1 MIRQLE
7 PVGTMLRP
15 DMDVVPAA
23 YRDRVNDLFDTWDS
37 VRARNTTL
45 SMYYDM
51 KNSLKDL
58 GISIP
63 ESMIRV
69 NSVVGWCKK
78 AVDAHAVRSIF
89 DGFAVD
95 GPDDGL
101 LDELVRRN
109 QLKMLYNRLS
119 RSMMTHGIAA
129 MTCMEGEDGRPKV
142 RAFSANQFSALWNK
156 DLGRI
161 DCGIVLLDC
170 DTKGNPTRYVAHFED
185 AVLVIE
191 RDPLDKSKHPWVCFT
206 MPNDLGR
213 PTMELFT
220 YDPDLDR
227 PLGHSLITPEV
238 QGIVD
243 KAMRDVFRMEVGAEF
258 FTFPQRYVLG
268 AADDLFSMPSEEGE
282 DEDSEQTPIS
292 NDYAKFQAYVGA
304 FLAISKDE
312 DGDTPTVGQFA
323 ASPAENFTVVFEND
337 AQRFSGATNV
347 PLAQLGVLSNT
358 YTSSDAL
365 SATNDPLILEVESLN
380 ANNAFALEEIAR
392 MMAAIDRGIS
402 LADLDSQFDTVQ
414 TLWRDPSMPTLS
426 ARADAWTKLA
436 SVDPAIVGTEVYYE
450 KVGLPKAVRDR
461 LKAEKRANGAI
472 AELNR
477 ISQALTMQPSQP
489 AAAEVDDGTE

>member
-1 MIRQLE
+1 MIQNLT
-7 PVGTMLRP
+7 PTGTMLRP
-15 DMDVVPAA
+15 DVNVVPVA
-23 YRDRVNDLFDTWDS
+23 YRDRLTNLFDTWDA
-37 VRARNTTL
+37 VRARNSTL
-45 SMYYDM
+45 SLYYDM
-51 KNSLKDL
+51 KNQIKDL

-78 AVDAHAVRSIF
+78 AVDAHAVRSVL
-89 DGFAVD
+89 DGFAFE
-95 GPDDGL
+95 GADDGS
-101 LDELVRRN
+101 LDELVS
-109 QLKMLYNRLS
+109 KNRLKALYS
-119 RSMMTHGIAA
+119 KLCRSQMVHGLAA
-129 MTCMEGEDGRPKV
+129 MTCMEGMDGSPKV
-142 RAFSANQFSALWNK
+142 RAFSANQFAALWNK

-170 DTKGNPTRYVAHFED
+170 DCKGNPTRYVAHFDD

-191 RDPLDKSKHPWVCFT
+191 RDENDTSSHPWVCFT

-213 PTMELFT
+213 PTMELFA

-268 AADDLFSMPSEEGE
+268 AADDLFSMPV
-282 DEDSEQTPIS
+282 DEDSDEEPASS
-292 NDYAKFQAYVGA
+292 NYAKFQAYIGA

-312 DGDTPTVGQFA
+312 DGDVPSVGQFA
-323 ASPAENFTVVFEND
+323 ASPAENFTHVFEND

-365 SATNDPLILEVESLN
+365 SATNDPLILEVETMN
-380 ANNAFALEEIAR
+380 TNNSVALEEIAR
-392 MMAAIDRGIS
+392 MMMAIDQNKT
-402 LADLDSQFDTVQ
+402 LADLDSSQRRVQ

-436 SVDPAIVGTEVYYE
+436 SADPSIVGTEVYYE
-450 KVGLPKAVRDR
+450 KIGLPKAVRDR

-477 ISQALTMQPSQP
+477 ISQALSVQ
-489 AAAEVDDGTE
+489 AAPVVEEAQADDTE

>member
-1 MIRQLE
+1 MQSLT

-15 DMDVVPAA
+15 DANVVPEL
-23 YRDRVNDLFDTWDS
+23 YRERITDLFDTWDA

-45 SMYYDM
+45 SLYYDM
-51 KNSLKDL
+51 KNQLRDL

-63 ESMIRV
+63 ESLIKV

-89 DGFAVD
+89 DGFAFD
-95 GPDDGL
+95 GTDDGSL
-101 LDELVRRN
+101 NSLVRQN
-109 QLKMLYNRLS
+109 QMKALYSRLC
-119 RSMMTHGIAA
+119 RSQMVHGIAA
-129 MTCMEGEDGRPKV
+129 MTCMEGQDGKPKV
-142 RAFSANQFSALWNK
+142 RAFSANQFAALWNK

-170 DTKGNPTRYVAHFED
+170 DRKGDPTRYVAHFED

-191 RDPLDKSKHPWVCFT
+191 RDPNDKSTKPWICFT

-268 AADDLFSMPSEEGE
+268 AADDLFSMPIE
-282 DEDSEQTPIS
+282 EDSEEEPVS
-292 NDYAKFQAYVGA
+292 NNYAKFQAYVGA

-312 DGDTPTVGQFA
+312 DGDTPQVGQFA
-323 ASPAENFTVVFEND
+323 ASPAENFTHVFEND

-365 SATNDPLILEVESLN
+365 SATNDPLILEVETLN
-380 ANNAFALEEIAR
+380 ANNSVALEEIAR
-392 MMAAIDRGIS
+392 MMMAIYQGTSVDG
-402 LADLDSQFDTVQ
+402 LDDQQQNVQ

-450 KVGLPKAVRDR
+450 KIGLPKAVRDR
-461 LKAEKRANGAI
+461 LKAEKRTNGAI

-477 ISQALTMQPSQP
+477 ISKALSDS
-489 AAAEVDDGTE
+489 ADFKAEVSNDSQ